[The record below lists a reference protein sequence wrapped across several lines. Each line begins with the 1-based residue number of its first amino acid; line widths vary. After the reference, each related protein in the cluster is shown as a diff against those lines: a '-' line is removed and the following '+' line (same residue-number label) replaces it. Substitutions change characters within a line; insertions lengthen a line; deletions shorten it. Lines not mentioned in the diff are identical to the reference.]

1 MGRSRKTKQPLIP
14 AGESKVKKG
23 AVAEKAQM
31 KEMAKRPDSGSKI
44 TKGSRRR
51 VP

>member
-1 MGRSRKTKQPLIP
+1 MARSRKAKQPLIP

-23 AVAEKAQM
+23 STAEKAQM
-31 KEMAKRPDSGSKI
+31 SEMNKRPDTGSKI